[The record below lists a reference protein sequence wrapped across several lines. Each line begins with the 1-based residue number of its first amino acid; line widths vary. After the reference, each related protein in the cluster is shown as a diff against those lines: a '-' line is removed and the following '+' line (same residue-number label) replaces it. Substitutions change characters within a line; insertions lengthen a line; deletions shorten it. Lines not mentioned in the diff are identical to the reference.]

1 MINRRRKLNEYKKS
15 GFFATDFWDTFF
27 FYSIKKVKDASTCNI
42 KIIDFKEIGTDI
54 NFLFYRNI
62 NLKNLVFFWAAKDSM
77 KIKEIWW

>member
-15 GFFATDFWDTFF
+15 GFFATDFWHFF
-27 FYSIKKVKDASTCNI
+27 FYSIKKVKVASTCNI

-62 NLKNLVFFWAAKDSM
+62 NLKNLVFFWAVKDSM